1 MRRYAAPMERVER
14 IAAAHP
20 GEWRSGW
27 RVVAAAMIGNGFG
40 PGMYQNLS
48 SLFVPGMT
56 LAFGWTRGEIA
67 TAAGVGL
74 LGALG
79 VPAIGRLA
87 DRVGARP
94 VIVGATL
101 LLAATLAGFATL
113 GGNLWVY
120 QLLVLCLA
128 LSVAGTSAV
137 VYGRLIAARFIVH
150 RGIALGVATSGLS
163 LSTLALSPLVAAV
176 IAREGWRLG
185 FAMLIALVLVVALP
199 AVLLLLRGVVV
210 APVHHAGAAEDI
222 APETLLAGMS
232 AAEARRDARFWR
244 LGLAV
249 ALVNLASVG
258 LITQLAPFGIDR
270 GLDLAQAALLVT
282 AFGASQIVGR
292 LAMGLLVDRFSARLI
307 AAGFAAI
314 SAAAFAG
321 LLLPVSGVAALA
333 ALVFA
338 AMLMNGAENDLLP
351 FMTARLFGLRA
362 YGETYGALL
371 TMALFG
377 TAAGIVMFGRLYDAT
392 GGYTLPLSIAVAAL
406 TAAALLFLTL
416 TGRQT
421 DSTR

>member
-1 MRRYAAPMERVER
+1 MERVER

-20 GEWRSGW
+20 NEWRGGW
-27 RVVAAAMIGNGFG
+27 RVIAAAMIGNGFG

-56 LAFGWTRGEIA
+56 AAFGWTRGDIA
-67 TAAGVGL
+67 TAAGIGL
-74 LGALG
+74 IGALG

-87 DRVGARP
+87 DRLGARP

-113 GGNLWVY
+113 GGALWIY

-137 VYGRLIAARFIVH
+137 VYGRLIAARFVTH

-163 LSTLALSPLVAAV
+163 LSTLVLSPLVAGV
-176 IAREGWRLG
+176 IARHGWRVG
-185 FAMLIALVLVVALP
+185 FAVLVALVLAVALP

-210 APVHHAGAAEDI
+210 APVHRAGEAEDI

-232 AAEARRDARFWR
+232 AREARRDARFWR

-249 ALVNLASVG
+249 ALVSLASVG
-258 LITQLAPFGIDR
+258 LITQLAPFGTDR
-270 GLDLAQAALLVT
+270 GLGLEQAALLVT

-292 LAMGLLVDRFSARLI
+292 LAMGLLVDRFPARLI

-321 LLLPVSGVAALA
+321 LLLPGSGVAGLA

-338 AMLMNGAENDLLP
+338 ALLMNGAENDLLP
-351 FMTARLFGLRA
+351 FLTARLFGLRA

-371 TMALFG
+371 TMSLFG
-377 TAAGIVMFGRLYDAT
+377 TASGIVMFGRLYDAT
-392 GGYTLPLSIAVAAL
+392 GNYAWPLSIAAGAL
-406 TAAALLFLTL
+406 ALAALLFLTL
-416 TGRQT
+416 TERREGEAL
-421 DSTR
+421 